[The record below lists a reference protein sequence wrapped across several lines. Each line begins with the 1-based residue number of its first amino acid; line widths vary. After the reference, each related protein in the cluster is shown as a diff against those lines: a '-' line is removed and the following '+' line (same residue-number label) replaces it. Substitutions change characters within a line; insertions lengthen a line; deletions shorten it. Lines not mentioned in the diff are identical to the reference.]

1 MNEFLL
7 KYRSLGERFDPNQ
20 VKINNCLRV
29 NTYLIKEETL
39 IKRMRKKGVT
49 LKKIPYLK
57 NGYTYQSEFSLGSTP
72 EYLLGYYY
80 LQEAASQAPVQILQP
95 KKGEKILDMA
105 AAPGG
110 KTTQILQYIKND
122 GFVLGLDIRD
132 DRLKSTKN
140 NIERLGFTSYA
151 LLNKDGRFVH
161 DLGEKFDKV
170 LLDAPCS
177 GNFCIEPDYFKIR
190 SESDIYQK
198 ARTQK
203 QLIRGAIKTT
213 KKGGQILYSTC
224 SLEPEENEL
233 VINWALEKFDVS
245 IMKTNF
251 DKADNGITKYKDT
264 KLHPTLKLA
273 KRFWPH
279 KTNTQGFF
287 VCKLQKNF

>member
-7 KYRSLGERFDPNQ
+7 KYRELGQRFNPNNVN
-20 VKINNCLRV
+20 VKNCLRI
-29 NTYLIKEETL
+29 NTHKIREDVLVQRLREKE
-39 IKRMRKKGVT
+39 VT

-57 NGYTYQSEFSLGSTP
+57 HGYTYQAEFSLGSTP

-80 LQEAASQAPVQILQP
+80 LQEAASQVPVQILDP
-95 KKGEKILDMA
+95 KKGDKVLDMA

-110 KTTQILQYIKND
+110 KTTQILQYIEDD

-140 NIERLGFTSYA
+140 NIERLGFTNYV
-151 LLNKDGRFVH
+151 LLNKDGRFIH
-161 DLGEKFDKV
+161 DLGETFDKV

-177 GNFCIEPDYFKIR
+177 GNFCIEPNYFKIR
-190 SESDIYQK
+190 SESDILQK

-203 QLIRGAIKTT
+203 QLIRGGIKSLR
-213 KKGGQILYSTC
+213 KGGHLVYSTC

-233 VINWALEKFDVS
+233 VIDWALKKFDVKVV
-245 IMKTNF
+245 KTTF
-251 DKADNGITKYKDT
+251 KHGTSGVTSYK
-264 KLHPTLKLA
+264 KNELHPSLKHA

-287 VCKLQKNF
+287 ICKLEKQ